1 LDSKGSNKNTVKWL
15 KLLFGGIIVCIA
27 ILASG
32 FGVVSYTN
40 SPTFCSSCH
49 EMAPE
54 HLTYS
59 TSAHNQV
66 SCVQCHVKPGFI
78 NMMTSK
84 KQLLKEVYVHFK
96 GIPEQIVQT
105 KDQVVSNQSC
115 LQCHSKN
122 RLITATGDLKVNHP
136 GHVKQGIPCIICHS
150 GVAHAK
156 IAARGLN
163 VSKDQAKWTK
173 ASTEKL
179 IDEKYSR
186 PNMGTCIDCHD
197 KVNNGEKPWEDI
209 TYTMTANPKKINND
223 ISEATPAETA
233 NEAQNSEAIQN
244 KKTQGL
250 ILQAIGKQKKNVKI
264 SMECKTCHKIVKV
277 PKLHKNPEWPVNH
290 GDTAMKELNKCLNC
304 HQDSKWVK
312 DVPQE
317 DITSL
322 LEISKQKA
330 KYTANYALVKVQSR
344 TNKFCSTCHSY
355 HPPSHNQANNWILGH
370 ALTGSF
376 ATERVKCYIC
386 HDKEKPKDS
395 TAIKAPAPV
404 YCDYCHI
411 KDFSDDLYK

>member
-1 LDSKGSNKNTVKWL
+1 MDSKGSNKNTVKWY

-105 KDQVVSNQSC
+105 KDQVVSSQSC

-136 GHVKQGIPCIICHS
+136 GHVKQGIPCITCHS

-163 VSKDQAKWTK
+163 VSKDQDKWTK
-173 ASTEKL
+173 ATTEKL
-179 IDEKYSR
+179 IEEKYSR

-197 KVNNGEKPWEDI
+197 KVNNGEKPWKDI
-209 TYTMTANPKKINND
+209 TYTMTANPKKMQNSNNG
-223 ISEATPAETA
+223 SPEATTAEIVEEVQNA
-233 NEAQNSEAIQN
+233 EAVQN

-290 GDTAMKELNKCLNC
+290 GSTAMKELNKCLNC

-317 DITSL
+317 SITSL
-322 LEISKQKA
+322 LELRRQKVN
-330 KYTANYALVKVQSR
+330 YTLNYELVKEQSR
-344 TNKFCSTCHSY
+344 TNKFCSTCHSSK
-355 HPPSHNQANNWILGH
+355 PPSHTQSNWAPGH
-370 ALTGSF
+370 AVASADDNEKL
-376 ATERVKCYIC
+376 KCYIC
-386 HDKEKPKDS
+386 HDKDTPPAGS
-395 TAIKAPAPV
+395 TAIKAPAQS
-404 YCDYCHI
+404 CQHCH
-411 KDFSDDLYK
+411 KYFE